1 MKIAHF
7 ISNLVFSFNSLLF
20 IYVVYTDSFGT
31 GSILKHLPPAL
42 TKILN
47 KIITTVFSEYNII
60 GLFIIYGIC
69 ILFIVLTV
77 ILFIKNLVKKQNVI
91 VSVLSLIGIISTV
104 AFYVLNDGLHN
115 KNNPTQYQILCIF
128 TAVIIIVQLIVSLI
142 DTVKSYSIEYSE

>member
-7 ISNLVFSFNSLLF
+7 ISNLVFSFISLLF
-20 IYVVYTDSFGT
+20 IYIVYTDCFGAGSF
-31 GSILKHLPPAL
+31 LKLLSPA
-42 TKILN
+42 LN
-47 KIITTVFSEYNII
+47 KIITTVFSEYNIP
-60 GLFIIYGIC
+60 GLMFLYAIC

-91 VSVLSLIGIISTV
+91 ASVLSLIGIISTV